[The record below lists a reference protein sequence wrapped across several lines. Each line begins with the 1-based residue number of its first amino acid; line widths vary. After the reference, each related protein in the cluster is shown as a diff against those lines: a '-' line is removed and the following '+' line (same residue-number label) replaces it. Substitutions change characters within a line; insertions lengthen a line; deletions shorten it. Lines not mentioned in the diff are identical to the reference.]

1 MALQDK
7 IRRIDDLKKQL
18 DGLLPMPV
26 EQQQKLDE
34 KLRLEFHYNTN
45 HIEGNT
51 LTYGETKLAIL
62 FDQVSEGH
70 SLREFEEMKASDVAY
85 KMVQE
90 LARDNERPLTESF
103 IKSLNERLLVRE
115 YYKEAL
121 TPDGQETRRLISI
134 GDYKK
139 HPNSVRLENGEL
151 FHYATPAETPAM
163 MTDMVAWYREEEEKK
178 EHPAILLAA
187 LLHYRFVRIHPFDEG
202 NGRVSRLLMNYVLFK
217 NGYPPV
223 VIKSED
229 KLNYLRAL
237 NRADAGDETAFVEY
251 IADQLI
257 WSLELS
263 VKAAKGEDIEEQQDW
278 KKKLAV
284 LDRELSVNEE
294 IQIKKSEP
302 VINKIIS
309 EIILPA
315 FRTLMVET
323 SAFDNLFLNKWTE
336 LHPHRT
342 INTYIY
348 VFTDDIFEKFS
359 ANQDKFKENICIT
372 NTYHQFKK
380 NGINTFN
387 IRGSILILFEE
398 LQYGVYVNTINDT
411 DKYSILYRKFYHQ
424 SLTDEEI
431 ETVVSTYAN
440 NVLRLIEINISN
452 TKST

>member
-7 IRRIDDLKKQL
+7 VRRIDDLKKQL

-139 HPNSVRLENGEL
+139 HPNSVRLENGEM

-163 MTDMVAWYREEEEKK
+163 MTDMVNWYREEEEKK
-178 EHPAILLAA
+178 EHHTVLLAA
-187 LLHYRFVRIHPFDEG
+187 LLHYRFVRIHPFDDG

-217 NGYPPV
+217 NGYPLV

-229 KLNYLRAL
+229 KPNYLRAL
-237 NRADAGDETAFVEY
+237 NRADAGDEGAFIEY

-284 LDRELSVNEE
+284 LDKGRGQNKEMKPISFEVVQTLIDN
-294 IQIKKSEP
+294 QIIP
-302 VINKIIS
+302 
-309 EIILPA
+309 L
-315 FRTLMVET
+315 
-323 SAFDNLFLNKWTE
+323 FDFVLEYIDDIGNRFLNMEHYLFDGSGMYHFGDTNLESGHLRHSEFFNLRKIG
-336 LHPHRT
+336 LK
-342 INTYIY
+342 IY
-348 VFTDDIFEKFS
+348 LKDYKRNEGNSFNI
-359 ANQDKFKENICIT
+359 AGGLLFKL
-372 NTYHQFKK
+372 
-380 NGINTFN
+380 NTFN
-387 IRGSILILFEE
+387 YELFNTTQTEKLIFKKSYDDKISESDFIVVGDSLASSLVE
-398 LQYGVYVNTINDT
+398 TIQQEMAKT
-411 DKYSILYRKFYHQ
+411 Q
-424 SLTDEEI
+424 S
-431 ETVVSTYAN
+431 S
-440 NVLRLIEINISN
+440 
-452 TKST
+452 